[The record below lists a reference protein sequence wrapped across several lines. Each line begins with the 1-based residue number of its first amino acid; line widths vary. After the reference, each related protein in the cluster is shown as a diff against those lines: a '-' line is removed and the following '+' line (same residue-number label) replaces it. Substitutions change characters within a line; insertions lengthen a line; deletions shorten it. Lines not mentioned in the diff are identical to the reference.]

1 MDRMNQ
7 MGKALLD
14 YKREYSNHYSPI
26 VDESLMLSLENK
38 LEKKMLNQETFDLI
52 INDSVTY
59 EELRKFILNKKEYLK
74 TYKELFEEFEKVREL
89 VNKTLHKLN
98 FVDFIETESNVENN
112 QITILKQYT
121 LNEEYIKVF
130 FGLEDKDMPQIM
142 KKKGFAEKFAVL
154 RLTKILKEILSEMRT
169 DSEYS
174 QGCSKVYYNSDCNGF
189 SIDYKYRINVDSIK
203 DENVE
208 DKIKKI
214 RDTDKVVE
222 RKFLTKTSIK
232 FYSLKPLEPKIS
244 NSIKIGPDKD
254 SIINQNVPNN
264 KLKDTEI
271 TKEELDKVHNE
282 LIANQEQ
289 DNKTSE
295 NNIIEENKEIKKTDN
310 VKSKE
315 HKYSEVNISINTNK
329 KPIEEKPK
337 NKEALDETT
346 KTENNSESLEIIGE
360 VSNIN
365 TEEDFSEEFFKE
377 DFSGFSPEEDIDIS
391 DLEIEIPDDINDTD
405 DL

>member
-1 MDRMNQ
+1 MDRINKI
-7 MGKALLD
+7 GKALLG

-26 VDESLMLSLENK
+26 VDEALMISLENK
-38 LEKKMLNQETFDLI
+38 LDKKMLSQETFDLI

-98 FVDFIETESNVENN
+98 FIDFIETESNVENN

-203 DENVE
+203 EENVE

-232 FYSLKPLEPKIS
+232 FYTLKPLESKVS
-244 NSIKIGPDKD
+244 NSIKIEPDKD
-254 SIINQNVPNN
+254 STINQNVPKN

-295 NNIIEENKEIKKTDN
+295 KNVIEENKEIKKIDN
-310 VKSKE
+310 VKEKE

-337 NKEALDETT
+337 NKETLDETT
-346 KTENNSESLEIIGE
+346 KTENNSKSLEIIGE

-365 TEEDFSEEFFKE
+365 IEEDFSEEFFKE

>member
-1 MDRMNQ
+1 MDRINKI
-7 MGKALLD
+7 GKALLN
-14 YKREYSNHYSPI
+14 YKGEYSNHYSPI
-26 VDESLMLSLENK
+26 VDEALIISLENK
-38 LEKKMLNQETFDLI
+38 LDKKMLSQETFDLI

-98 FVDFIETESNVENN
+98 FIDFIETESNVENN

-189 SIDYKYRINVDSIK
+189 SIDYKYRINVDSINE
-203 DENVE
+203 ENVE

-232 FYSLKPLEPKIS
+232 FYTLKPLESKVS
-244 NSIKIGPDKD
+244 NSIKIEPDKD
-254 SIINQNVPNN
+254 SIINQNVPKN

-295 NNIIEENKEIKKTDN
+295 KNVIEENKEIKKTDN
-310 VKSKE
+310 VKEKE

-337 NKEALDETT
+337 NKETLDETT